1 MEALILMIDN
11 YKNLEN
17 LINDYMSPVEDEVV
31 AYDWKG
37 NELFEG
43 DSVYIVDSEYIR
55 DEYEEI
61 KEYFDS
67 TFEKT
72 YLERENTNW

>member
-1 MEALILMIDN
+1 MIDN

-43 DSVYIVDSEYIR
+43 DSVYIVDSEYVR

-72 YLERENTNW
+72 YLEREDTNW

>member
-1 MEALILMIDN
+1 MIDN

>member
-1 MEALILMIDN
+1 MIDN

-17 LINDYMSPVEDEVV
+17 LINDYMFPTEDDVV

-43 DSVYIVDSEYIR
+43 DSVYIVDSEYVR

-67 TFEKT
+67 TFEKV
-72 YLERENTNW
+72 YLERDDTNW

>member
-1 MEALILMIDN
+1 MIDN
-11 YKNLEN
+11 YKNIEN
-17 LINDYMSPVEDEVV
+17 LINDYMFPAEDEVV

-43 DSVYIVDSEYIR
+43 DSVYIVDSEYVR

-72 YLERENTNW
+72 YLEREDANW

>member
-1 MEALILMIDN
+1 MIDN

-72 YLERENTNW
+72 YLEREDTNW

>member
-1 MEALILMIDN
+1 MEALSVVIDN

-17 LINDYMSPVEDEVV
+17 LISDYMFPVEDEVV

-37 NELFEG
+37 SELFEG
-43 DSVYIVDSEYIR
+43 DSVYIVDSEYVR

-72 YLERENTNW
+72 YLEREDTNW

>member
-1 MEALILMIDN
+1 MEALSIVIDN

-17 LINDYMSPVEDEVV
+17 LIDDYMFPAEDEVV

-37 NELFEG
+37 NELYDG
-43 DSVYIVDSEYIR
+43 DSVYIVDSEYVR

-72 YLERENTNW
+72 YLEREDANW

>member
-1 MEALILMIDN
+1 MIDN

-17 LINDYMSPVEDEVV
+17 LINDYMFPAEDEVV

-43 DSVYIVDSEYIR
+43 DSVYIVDSEYVR

-72 YLERENTNW
+72 YLEREDANW

>member
-1 MEALILMIDN
+1 MIDN

-17 LINDYMSPVEDEVV
+17 LSNDYMFPAEDDVV
-31 AYDWKG
+31 AYDWNG

-43 DSVYIVDSEYIR
+43 DSVYIVDSEYVR

-67 TFEKT
+67 TFEKV
-72 YLERENTNW
+72 YLEREDTNW

>member
-1 MEALILMIDN
+1 MIDN

-17 LINDYMSPVEDEVV
+17 LIDDYMFPVEDETV

-43 DSVYIVDSEYIR
+43 DSVYIVDSEYVR

-72 YLERENTNW
+72 YLEREDTNW

>member
-1 MEALILMIDN
+1 MEVLSVVIDN

-17 LINDYMSPVEDEVV
+17 LINDYMLPVEDEVV

-43 DSVYIVDSEYIR
+43 DSVYIVDSEYVR

>member
-1 MEALILMIDN
+1 MIDN

-17 LINDYMSPVEDEVV
+17 LSNDYMFPGGDDVI

-72 YLERENTNW
+72 YLEREDANW

>member
-1 MEALILMIDN
+1 MEALSLMIDN

>member
-1 MEALILMIDN
+1 MIDN

-17 LINDYMSPVEDEVV
+17 LINDYMLPAEDEVI

-37 NELFEG
+37 NELYDG

>member
-1 MEALILMIDN
+1 MIDN

-17 LINDYMSPVEDEVV
+17 LINDYIFPAEDEVV

-43 DSVYIVDSEYIR
+43 DSVYIVDSEYVR

-72 YLERENTNW
+72 YLEREDANW

>member
-1 MEALILMIDN
+1 MIDN

-17 LINDYMSPVEDEVV
+17 LIDGYMFPMEDEVF

-43 DSVYIVDSEYIR
+43 DSVYIVDSEYVR

-72 YLERENTNW
+72 YLEREDTNW

>member
-1 MEALILMIDN
+1 MTDN
-11 YKNLEN
+11 YKNIEN
-17 LINDYMSPVEDEVV
+17 LSNNYMFPAEDDVI

-72 YLERENTNW
+72 YLEREDVNW